1 MNRHLKV
8 SLALATLS
16 LATVTLLTG
25 CGTDDLAA
33 KVDDNQAKAE
43 ASLQDAIKKAETELA
58 AAQAELQELVATGD
72 NANAQELTDKIAE
85 LTAAI
90 EAAKKA
96 ASDADTA
103 SKTELLAEIEAAKTF
118 AIEAATKSMTAAKTE
133 LEEAIA
139 AGDLSSKDALV
150 KEVSILNETIETVKK
165 LASDSDAAMKAELT
179 AAIEAAKKDASDA
192 VAKAIAEH
200 TAEMTTMIENG
211 DKASDAKLQEQVAAI
226 NNAIEAAKT
235 LSANATNAVRDELT
249 AAIASAKKETSD
261 AIAKSVDAMSKEL
274 TAKIDAGD
282 LKSDADIKA
291 AVAELTAAIDIAK
304 TVASD
309 ADAKVKA
316 ELEAKMNKA
325 VEDTSTALMAKY
337 DELSETLNKKIADA
351 SAASA
356 EDLSTTVAVLASLIE
371 AAETTAAE
379 ATSTLRA
386 DMDEAFVEAK
396 ADLEAARKDVLE
408 VVESKVAE
416 LKAEIEGAMA
426 SDKASAAE
434 AAAKLEAMIADTKA
448 ALAKGDADLASAFNK
463 LVDDTKNDILA
474 EMTAKLSALKAELLA
489 EVQTGNAADASSIT
503 AVKAALESQIAE
515 VSSTL
520 ATLETKN
527 NTLADSVD
535 SLRTEIK
542 ESIQAVSEAGMLL
555 ADWTDATDSLVGKD
569 GGMAQLKAVYDSY
582 ASKKNTYVAGDFDKV
597 EDLYTE
603 YWVRM
608 IRIANADEIAELVSA
623 FDSLASEVRT
633 IPDAIYD
640 AIMEVGSS
648 VDEVEYDGD
657 KEGLDMVGYL
667 IDEAVALNNPDV
679 MAHIAAYGE
688 DAIDLVALYE
698 SYVDQ
703 YNALLR
709 KSNGQAIKDRM
720 DAFVANRLVWSDDTG
735 VTSTAFVIQ
744 SIRADFDMW
753 IGDENNALENVDGF
767 ADTYAEFV
775 KAEARWAA
783 LAQAKADAD
792 SINQAIE
799 EFTGDVSELGATV
812 DNFMNVESVKS
823 RYQNW
828 LTTYFS
834 GDYADEF
841 GGEDNYTM
849 VDHEAYDALVALF
862 NEKVAAFTASA
873 NKFASAVDA
882 IGDVNLMSWDE
893 IDVALRAYGEL
904 VLSRDLA
911 DFNYLF
917 NETNTPGIYYEKLVT
932 MYAEYRTLKTEAH
945 DAYVSAFAPVDGL
958 VVSIYDGAKVD
969 AILNWYATYGVAVD
983 GGYTFDNGEAGTGYV
998 LSDTLTVD
1006 AADYAAIVEL
1016 KTDYDTLVAN
1026 KLAEIADVESKI
1038 DAIGTVTVARGEY
1051 VASVVTAYEA
1061 FLAGTNVADGYTAE
1075 QFKVVEGD
1083 TYVVSNLDVLTAA
1096 VQKVADLNA
1105 ELNAVKDY
1113 IAALDA
1119 KTTFTDFVG
1128 VEDRD
1133 TYVDMLATART
1144 MIAEFV
1150 ANNNGSDEGYIT
1162 EAEYA
1167 KLDAGEFAVV
1177 KYDNASDINA
1187 MADALNGVVNET
1199 DITAEDKAYVMTAV
1213 DTVRLEALAA
1223 IDAATSEDA
1232 VDAAVELGSVKFA
1245 NIEFCVD
1252 TYELHVLALGWD
1264 DSMDEAAKAE
1274 IALKMTLS
1282 FETTLNR
1289 VVESGNVEE
1298 VELNAKFVEEE
1309 LDSLYSVE
1317 FQ

>member
-58 AAQAELQELVATGD
+58 AAKAELQELVATGD
-72 NANAQELTDKIAE
+72 DANAQELTDKISE

-139 AGDLSSKDALV
+139 AGDLSSKDALT
-150 KEVSILNETIETVKK
+150 KEVATLNETIETVKK
-165 LASDSDAAMKAELT
+165 LASDADAALKAELT
-179 AAIEAAKKDASDA
+179 AAIDAAKKDASDA
-192 VAKAIAEH
+192 VTKAIEEH
-200 TAEMTTMIENG
+200 TAEMKTMIENG
-211 DKASDAKLQEQVAAI
+211 DKATDDKLQAQVTAL

-235 LSANATNAVRDELT
+235 LSTDATNAVRDELT
-249 AAIASAKKETSD
+249 AAIAASKKETSD
-261 AIAKSVDAMSKEL
+261 AIAKSVDALSKEL
-274 TAKIDAGD
+274 TAKIEAGD

-291 AVAELTAAIDIAK
+291 AVADMTAAVELAK

-309 ADAKVKA
+309 ADAALKA

-325 VEDTSTALMAKY
+325 VEDMSTAFMAKY
-337 DELSETLNKKIADA
+337 DELSATLNKKIDDA
-351 SAASA
+351 SATSA
-356 EDLSTTVAVLASLIE
+356 EELSTSVAVLASLIE

-386 DMDEAFVEAK
+386 DMDKAFADAK
-396 ADLEAARKDVLE
+396 AELEAAREAVLE
-408 VVESKVAE
+408 VVETKVAE

-434 AAAKLEAMIADTKA
+434 ATAKLETMIAETKEA
-448 ALAKGDADLASAFNK
+448 FAKGDADLADAFDK
-463 LVDDTKNDILA
+463 LVDDTKNEILA
-474 EMTAKLSALKAELLA
+474 DMADKLAALKAELVT
-489 EVQTGNAADASSIT
+489 EVQTGDAANASALNAAKT
-503 AVKAALESQIAE
+503 ALESQIAE
-515 VSSTL
+515 VSGAL
-520 ATLETKN
+520 ATLETDHD
-527 NTLADSVD
+527 TLSEAVD
-535 SLRTEIK
+535 ALRAEIR
-542 ESIQAVSEAGMLL
+542 ESISAVGEAGMLL
-555 ADWTDATDSLVGKD
+555 SDWAEATDSLVGND
-569 GGMAQLKAVYDSY
+569 GGMAQLKEVYESY
-582 ASKKNTYVAGDFDKV
+582 ESKKNTYVAGDFEKV

-608 IRIANADEIAELVSA
+608 IRIANTDEIADLVA
-623 FDSLASEVRT
+623 EFDALASEVRT

-640 AIMEVGSS
+640 AIMDVAPS
-648 VDEVEYDGD
+648 VEEVEYDGD

-667 IDEAVALNNPDV
+667 IDEAIALNNADV
-679 MAHIAAYGE
+679 MAHIAAYGDE
-688 DAIDLVALYE
+688 AIDLVALYE

-735 VTSTAFVIQ
+735 VTSTAFAIQ

-753 IGDENNALENVDGF
+753 ISDDKNALENVEGF
-767 ADTYAEFV
+767 ADTYAQFV
-775 KAEARWAA
+775 EAEARWAA
-783 LAQAKADAD
+783 LANAKADAD

-834 GDYADEF
+834 GDYANEI
-841 GGEDNYTM
+841 GGEDNYAM
-849 VDHEAYDALVALF
+849 VDHDAYNTLVDLF
-862 NEKVAAFTASA
+862 DQKVSAFTASA
-873 NKFASAVDA
+873 NKFAAAVDA

-917 NETNTPGIYYEKLVT
+917 NETNTPGTYYDKLVT
-932 MYAEYRTLKTEAH
+932 MYAEYRTLKTEAY

-969 AILNWYATYGVAVD
+969 AILNWYATYGVVVD
-983 GGYTFDNGEAGTGYV
+983 GGYTFDNGEAGTGYI

-1016 KTDYDTLVAN
+1016 KNDYDALVAD

-1051 VASVVTAYEA
+1051 VTSVWTAYEA
-1061 FLAGTNVADGYTAE
+1061 FLAGTKVADGYTVD
-1075 QFKVVEGD
+1075 QFKIVDGDD
-1083 TYVVSNLDVLTAA
+1083 TYAIANLDVLADA
-1096 VQKVADLNA
+1096 VQKVDDLNA
-1105 ELNAVKDY
+1105 ELEAVHAY
-1113 IAALDA
+1113 IDALDG
-1119 KTTFTDFVG
+1119 KTTFTDFADDS
-1128 VEDRD
+1128 DRD
-1133 TYVDMLATART
+1133 TYVEMLATARD

-1162 EAEYA
+1162 AAEYA

-1177 KYDNASDINA
+1177 KYDNASAINA
-1187 MADALNGVVNET
+1187 MANALNTTVNNTE
-1199 DITAEDKAYVMTAV
+1199 ITTEDKTYVMNAV
-1213 DTVRLEALAA
+1213 DTVRLEALDA
-1223 IDAATSEDA
+1223 IDAAADENA
-1232 VDAAVELGSVKFA
+1232 VDAAVELGSVKFD
-1245 NIEFCVD
+1245 NINDGVA
-1252 TYELHVLALGWD
+1252 TYAMYVGALNAD
-1264 DSMDEAAKAE
+1264 DSLDADTKAE
-1274 IALKMTLS
+1274 LALKMTLS
-1282 FETTLNR
+1282 FEVTLNR
-1289 VVESGNVEE
+1289 VVESDNVED
-1298 VELNAKFVEEE
+1298 VELNAKFVQSE
-1309 LDSLYSVE
+1309 LESLYSIA
-1317 FQ
+1317 